1 MTEFAG
7 LDDLLDQG
15 SREPVR
21 RRGLPHLR
29 WAVKALLA
37 SAALGAA
44 LAAVLIVLGFRMAY
58 PVAAAGILAA
68 LTLHRVVVGL
78 RVPRRLRLVSNLER
92 EPGQLARD
100 GLAPA
105 VNRWQAQLRWDR
117 AGLWRSNRSL
127 QPNLAELVDERLRQR
142 HGCTLADDPDRARTL
157 LGERLWSYLTDPT
170 ARTPTPRDLATMLTT
185 VEEL

>member
-1 MTEFAG
+1 MTS

-29 WAVKALLA
+29 WAVKAVLA

-44 LAAVLIVLGFRMAY
+44 LAVVLIVLGYRMSY
-58 PVAAAGILAA
+58 LVAAAGILAA
-68 LTLHRVVVGL
+68 LTLHRIVVGL
-78 RVPRRLRLVSNLER
+78 RVPARHRRVGNLER
-92 EPGQLARD
+92 EPGQGTHD

-105 VNRWQAQLRWDR
+105 VHRWHARLSRRR
-117 AGLWRSNRSL
+117 AL
-127 QPNLAELVDERLRQR
+127 QPGLAELVDERLRQR
-142 HGCTLADDPDRARTL
+142 HGLTRAEEPDRARTL
-157 LGERLWSYLTDPT
+157 LGERLWSYLADPA
-170 ARTPTPRDLATMLTT
+170 ARTPSPRDLAAMLTT